1 MCLYFSRKKLFLF
14 RKNKL
19 LLSKKKMKGGMHPVV
34 FRQSFRYF
42 HSYWNIC
49 RRREI
54 MNRIQFFLYTKLI
67 FEYLEKEWTK
77 NNWDKIKLIW
87 ICTNIERGNELLN
100 PINFVFCDNAYV
112 NHAKNCFYIENCM

>member
-1 MCLYFSRKKLFLF
+1 
-14 RKNKL
+14 
-19 LLSKKKMKGGMHPVV
+19 MHPVV

-42 HSYWNIC
+42 HSYWNIW

-77 NNWDKIKLIW
+77 NNCDTNKLIW
-87 ICTNIERGNELLN
+87 IALI
-100 PINFVFCDNAYV
+100 
-112 NHAKNCFYIENCM
+112 